1 MSSSSSTDLTCV
13 SSNTSS
19 NSTVP
24 VYLLQ
29 QYRHHGGNHDFYDQV
44 EKVRSFLQ
52 DAAQLAA
59 EEQRPPWSDI
69 LHILHHLLQP
79 VPVTQKAVLEQSV
92 SDWLSL
98 LQGLAF
104 YQLAITLKHEEMILN
119 THHFTPPQR
128 IVVPDEE
135 HDEGW
140 GRFLRWKMVASA
152 TAVMA
157 TIGSVM
163 TYATD
168 ASPATTAAATAAA
181 GLTSVAAGDR
191 CLAKKSALPTHQQSS
206 GSRHLLV

>member
-1 MSSSSSTDLTCV
+1 MSSGGSTDLCCV
-13 SSNTSS
+13 ASESSS

-29 QYRHHGGNHDFYDQV
+29 QYRNHGGSDDFYDKV
-44 EKVRSFLQ
+44 EEVRSFLQ

-79 VPVTQKAVLEQSV
+79 VPQKAVLEQSA
-92 SDWLSL
+92 SDWLKL

-104 YQLAITLKHEEMILN
+104 PQLAITLKHEEFVLN
-119 THHFTPPQR
+119 KHHFTPPPRAEVQY
-128 IVVPDEE
+128 DE
-135 HDEGW
+135 HDNGW
-140 GRFLRWKMVASA
+140 RRFLQWKIVAPV

-157 TIGSVM
+157 TVGSVM
-163 TYATD
+163 TYSTDSSPTAT
-168 ASPATTAAATAAA
+168 AVATAAA
-181 GLTSVAAGDR
+181 GLTSAAAGDR
-191 CLAKKSALPTHQQSS
+191 CLAKKPPLPTYQQSS